1 MHSRPALQPA
11 IAHAS
16 RAELFYFETWPPPSR
31 LRNRHDDHCLDWH
44 TGNNNLYWGGC
55 HDGANQKVRRVFA
68 LHVHTSRTLSHASLP
83 PPPSPFHHLHARSC
97 FTLYLDRLSQ
107 FMFENPA
114 QTAEGWVAYG
124 NAYQDLKDQYC
135 GGGTCGTDQWWA
147 LRTHCYD
154 YGVDEARPIPRTSG
168 SSCKGNFVVPKA
180 EDVNSAA
187 RIQSPWEGRN
197 ECFDEG
203 PGSTLYMHTCHDG
216 DNRARRTVL
225 FAHPYTLP
233 SRSSTDTPTLAS

>member
-31 LRNRHDDHCLDWH
+31 LRNRHDDNCLDWH

-55 HDGANQKVRRVFA
+55 HDGANQKVHRVFA

-83 PPPSPFHHLHARSC
+83 PPPSPFHHLHARYC

-107 FMFENPA
+107 FMFE
-114 QTAEGWVAYG
+114 
-124 NAYQDLKDQYC
+124 
-135 GGGTCGTDQWWA
+135 GTK
-147 LRTHCYD
+147 
-154 YGVDEARPIPRTSG
+154 P
-168 SSCKGNFVVPKA
+168 NVVPKA
-180 EDVNSAA
+180 EDANSAA
-187 RIQSPWEGRN
+187 RIQSPWDGRD

-203 PGSTLYMHTCHDG
+203 SGTISMHTCHDG
-216 DNRARRTVL
+216 GNRARRTVL